1 MPIFIKPREQV
12 CRERAANDAV
22 FYYDQFA
29 QILVDNNNEEKEQV
43 AKVFCRIN
51 IKPLYGYPF
60 LIGNEE
66 GFVFQKYKFA
76 KRNYAG
82 GKPDKTSLDLGVK
95 FTVNLD
101 DANSMYVFKTL
112 RQWTDLIYNP
122 LTGAMGIKQDYTGTI
137 VISIFN
143 KNGNVFRRIT
153 CKDCFPLKAIDPM
166 ELDYLNGTTL
176 YEINLTWAVDY
187 WEDLFT

>member
-1 MPIFIKPREQV
+1 MAGLPHYQNSLYSINKYEPVYLNQFEVTVIPPPAVAGGQILLEQV
-12 CRERAANDAV
+12 VNVTGLD
-22 FYYDQFA
+22 
-29 QILVDNNNEEKEQV
+29 VDKN
-43 AKVFCRIN
+43 
-51 IKPLYGYPF
+51 P
-60 LIGNEE
+60 

-82 GKPDKTSLDLGVK
+82 GKPDKTSLDLGVR

-153 CKDCFPLKAIDPM
+153 CRDCFPLKAIDPM

-176 YEINLTWAVDY
+176 YEINMAWAVDY